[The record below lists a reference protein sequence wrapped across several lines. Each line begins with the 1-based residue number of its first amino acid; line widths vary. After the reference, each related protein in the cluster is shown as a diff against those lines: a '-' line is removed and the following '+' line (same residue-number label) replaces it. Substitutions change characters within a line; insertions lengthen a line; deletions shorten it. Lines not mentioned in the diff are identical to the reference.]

1 MKRKRESERKTEIK
15 SAIEEL
21 SLIIKFNNNN
31 NNSNS
36 NNETKIITGSS
47 SNLISTTI
55 ASDSNGG
62 SNKGDNCFQQ
72 VVVSKIPTR
81 PFISLCSSILQVL
94 DKIGPTMAVLRQ
106 DIFKNIQRL
115 EMLYETNPGKYS
127 YLVEMLNK
135 EAVDRNAKK
144 GDTCSKA
151 LLWLTRCLDF
161 TAALLQR
168 LIIDPKESMEQ
179 IVGDAYNITIRPW
192 HGWISAAAFRVAL
205 KLIPDTDTFIN
216 LLKDNH
222 DNFDALKDEIQSF
235 LSLLVPLLE
244 DLHST
249 LSTFGLEKLKS
260 A

>member
-1 MKRKRESERKTEIK
+1 MKRKREIERKTEIK

-31 NNSNS
+31 NHK
-36 NNETKIITGSS
+36 NNNTKIMGSS
-47 SNLISTTI
+47 SNTSSSTLDNNT
-55 ASDSNGG
+55 SN
-62 SNKGDNCFQQ
+62 NKEDDCFQQ

-115 EMLYETNPGKYS
+115 EMLYETNPEKYS
-127 YLVEMLNK
+127 YLVDILNK

-144 GDTCSKA
+144 GDTSSKA
-151 LLWLTRCLDF
+151 LVWLTRCLDF

-179 IVGDAYNITIRPW
+179 IVGDAYEITFKPW
-192 HGWISAAAFRVAL
+192 HGWIAAAAFRVAL

-216 LLKDNH
+216 LLKDKDH
-222 DNFDALKDEIQSF
+222 NFDTLKDDIQSF

-249 LSTFGLEKLKS
+249 LSSYGLEKLKS